1 MFKRAV
7 KRQKKQELD
16 EKLGISE
23 LVRGA
28 EIDSDESDDESDD
41 LSESGGEG
49 SDNSEDLSEGS
60 NDDND
65 DNDNEEVDH
74 DDDDD
79 DDIDESDDEND
90 EMLEV
95 NNETAIS
102 EPIYGKLPKSSCF
115 ICPGKQFKSEDIVKN
130 HIDSRVS

>member
-7 KRQKKQELD
+7 KRQKKQESD

-65 DNDNEEVDH
+65 DNDNDKFLKNGSAT
-74 DDDDD
+74 
-79 DDIDESDDEND
+79 I
-90 EMLEV
+90 
-95 NNETAIS
+95 T
-102 EPIYGKLPKSSCF
+102 SCMYILYRF
-115 ICPGKQFKSEDIVKN
+115 CLFSYVFTYN
-130 HIDSRVS
+130 HSFCSCC

>member
-41 LSESGGEG
+41 LSESGEEG
-49 SDNSEDLSEGS
+49 SENSEDLSEGS

-65 DNDNEEVDH
+65 DDDNEEEV
-74 DDDDD
+74 DDDD
-79 DDIDESDDEND
+79 DDIDESDDDND
-90 EMLEV
+90 ETLEV
-95 NNETAIS
+95 NNETAIN
-102 EPIYGKLPKSSCF
+102 EPIYGNIPKSSCF
-115 ICPGKQFKSEDIVKN
+115 ICPGKQFKSEEIVKN
-130 HIDSRVS
+130 HLDSRVS